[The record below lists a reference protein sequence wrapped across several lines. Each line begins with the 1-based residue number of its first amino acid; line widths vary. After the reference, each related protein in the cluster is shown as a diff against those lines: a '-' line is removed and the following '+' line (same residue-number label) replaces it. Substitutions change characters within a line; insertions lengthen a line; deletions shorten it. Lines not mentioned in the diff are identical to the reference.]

1 MMNLEETGAYFGYPK
16 CCIAYFMNR
25 YNNQLMPRKQYIQ
38 DNDDFG
44 DYNEYSLINEVFN
57 NFKPLLLETTSN
69 KVSTSILQ
77 EHSNGLQGIP
87 KDIFDDFVLYINMT
101 ELDSRLL

>member
-1 MMNLEETGAYFGYPK
+1 MEFSKQRIEE
-16 CCIAYFMNR
+16 
-25 YNNQLMPRKQYIQ
+25 LMDQYIQ

>member
-1 MMNLEETGAYFGYPK
+1 MEFSKKRIEE
-16 CCIAYFMNR
+16 
-25 YNNQLMPRKQYIQ
+25 LMDQYIQ
-38 DNDDFG
+38 DNEDFG
-44 DYNEYSLINEVFN
+44 DYNESPLISEVFN
-57 NFKPLLLETTSN
+57 SFKPILLETTSN
-69 KVSTSILQ
+69 KVSNSTLQ